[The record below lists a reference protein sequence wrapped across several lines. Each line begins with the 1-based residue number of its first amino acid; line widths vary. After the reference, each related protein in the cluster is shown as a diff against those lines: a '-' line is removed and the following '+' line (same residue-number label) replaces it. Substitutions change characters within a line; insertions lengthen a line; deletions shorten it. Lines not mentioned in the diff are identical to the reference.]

1 MSTTLP
7 WRGALAA
14 GIAATTVAALPTL
27 LVGGLGILIREEL
40 GFGEAQLGAAV
51 AASFASAAIVAAP
64 AGRIA
69 ERLGPRLTTR
79 IGLACGLG
87 SMVGI
92 ALLTTSW
99 AALVLFLALAGIGIT
114 TVQLGINVLL
124 ARSVPGPRQ
133 GVAFGAKQ
141 AAVPFASLLAGVAVP
156 AVGLTLGWRAAFLL
170 AAMLVPLVAWR
181 MTDARR
187 PEGRTAVGGGDAPSG
202 PLILLAVGVA
212 LASAGGNATP
222 VFVVPSA
229 VANGLAPGPA
239 GLVLA
244 GGSLVGIAVRVMGG
258 WLGDR
263 LGRGSLLLVVT
274 LVAAGAVGYLGLA
287 ASDHPVL
294 IALSTA
300 LAFGGGWGWGGLILL
315 ALSRTNPNAPGRAMG
330 LVQVGPMAGAVL
342 GPLTFGVLAEQ
353 VAYAAAWATMAVLAV
368 AGATTIAVSRSWL
381 VRTRAARAT
390 AETEAS

>member
-1 MSTTLP
+1 MSTLP
-7 WRGALAA
+7 WRGTLAV

-40 GFGEAQLGAAV
+40 RFGEAQLGAAV

-99 AALVLFLALAGIGIT
+99 AALVFFLALAGIGIT

-124 ARSVPGPRQ
+124 ARRVPGQRQ

-170 AAMLVPLVAWR
+170 AAMLVPVVAWR

-187 PEGRTAVGGGDAPSG
+187 PEPLTASQAGDAPSG

-229 VANGLAPGPA
+229 VASGIAPGPA

-287 ASDHPVL
+287 TSEHPVL

-342 GPLTFGVLAEQ
+342 GPLTFGVLAQQ
-353 VAYAAAWATMAVLAV
+353 VAYSAAWAAMAVLAV

-381 VRTRAARAT
+381 VRTRAARPT
-390 AETEAS
+390 AESEAS

>member
-1 MSTTLP
+1 MSVLP
-7 WRGALAA
+7 WRGVLAIA
-14 GIAATTVAALPTL
+14 IAATTVAALPTL
-27 LVGGLGILIREEL
+27 LVGGLGILIRQEL
-40 GFGEAQLGAAV
+40 AFGEAELGAAV

-79 IGLACGLG
+79 IGLGCGLV

-92 ALLTTSW
+92 GLLATSW
-99 AALVLFLALAGIGIT
+99 EALVFFLAVAGIGIT
-114 TVQLGINVLL
+114 TVQLGVNLLL
-124 ARSVPGPRQ
+124 ARRVPGQRQ

-141 AAVPFASLLAGVAVP
+141 AAVPFASLLAGIAVP

-170 AAMLVPLVAWR
+170 AAMLVPVVAWR
-181 MTDARR
+181 MIDVGRPARPAGSR
-187 PEGRTAVGGGDAPSG
+187 DGDAPSG

-229 VANGLAPGPA
+229 VASGLAPGSA

-244 GGSLVGIAVRVMGG
+244 GGSLVGIAVRVLGG

-274 LVAAGAVGYLGLA
+274 LVSTGAVGYLGLA
-287 ASDHPVL
+287 ASEHPVL
-294 IALSTA
+294 IAVSTA

-315 ALSRTNPNAPGRAMG
+315 AVSRTNPNAPGRAMG

-342 GPLTFGVLAEQ
+342 GPLAFGVLAER
-353 VAYAAAWATMAVLAV
+353 VAFSTAWVAMAILAV
-368 AGATTIAVSRSWL
+368 AGAATIAASRWWL
-381 VRTRAARAT
+381 VRTSVAPRAGV
-390 AETEAS
+390 EGDAS